1 SNIGGD
7 IENTNKTTLD
17 MINSLTIE
25 TAKGDIPLSTFT
37 NSYLHGGVNT
47 IQHQDG
53 KRIVNVSADVQ
64 NGYTVSEIVS
74 QFKDKIKEKTLP
86 SGYEVAYGGEQED
99 MEKSF
104 GDMYRAFILGVIAI
118 FALLVFEFNS
128 YRQPIFLLMTIPLAI
143 IGILPGLTIAGQALS
158 FPAIIGIIALGGVVV
173 NHAIILIDRIH
184 LNRKNGMVKEEAI
197 VEAGKSRLKPIFLT
211 TIITILGSVPLAFSS
226 PVWAPIALAM
236 IFGLSFSFVLTLG
249 FVPVLYKKFGED
261 VID

>member
-1 SNIGGD
+1 
-7 IENTNKTTLD
+7 
-17 MINSLTIE
+17 MVNSLTIE

-37 NSYLHGGVNT
+37 KSYLQNSVN
-47 IQHQDG
+47 IVNHQDG
-53 KRIVNVSADVQ
+53 KRIVKVTGDIES
-64 NGYTVSEIVS
+64 GYTIQEVLDG
-74 QFKDKIKEKTLP
+74 FKEKIKEHPLP
-86 SGYEVAYGGEQED
+86 EGYEISYGGEQED

-104 GDMYRAFILGVIAI
+104 SDMFKAFIFGIIAI
-118 FALLVFEFNS
+118 FALLVLEFNS
-128 YRQPIFLLMTIPLAI
+128 YRQPIFLLLTIPLAI

-173 NHAIILIDRIH
+173 NHAIILIDRIS
-184 LNRKNGMVKEEAI
+184 LNRKSGLSKEEAI

-249 FVPVLYKKFGED
+249 VVPVLYKKFGED